1 MKVGH
6 TPNRRPPTSSPTVP
20 NSADREG
27 ALIIIDSFHS
37 PEAHGFQVEGA
48 AGSLGPTGPVHRYNQ
63 LQNVEG
69 RVTMPH
75 VEALRELQSS
85 LSSKV
90 LSPESARESLTSFLD
105 TAISNNLNL
114 ITGLLEEVSTEGF
127 QNSVVNLS
135 QGFDPITYFKIVK
148 SPLGGKELSDQQKQ
162 VYFHNLNSAVSPQA
176 SAVGEFDNLL
186 LGSIKSAIKTSEKI
200 ETARN
205 AWREQVRSFE
215 SNHNSVVVAA
225 GNSGQE
231 LSAMSQAGFDIDGSE
246 DFNVF
251 AVPEVTTVAAS
262 ASTEEGGIILP
273 SPSSFGPE
281 VDFIVSG
288 FHGESFGS
296 SFAAPKVANI
306 MRAAHAFN
314 PGATSDQIEEW
325 ARTEVSA
332 VGEIRGHEV
341 GILREELA
349 SSLLQATQ

>member
-1 MKVGH
+1 MKVGQ
-6 TPNRRPPTSSPTVP
+6 PQPRPAINSPSP
-20 NSADREG
+20 RNSAERKG
-27 ALIIIDSFHS
+27 ALILIDSFHS
-37 PEAHGFQVEGA
+37 PDAHGFQVEGA
-48 AGSLGPTGPVHRYNQ
+48 ARSLGPTGPVYHYNQ
-63 LQNVEG
+63 LQNVDG

-75 VEALRELQSS
+75 VEAMRELQSTM
-85 LSSKV
+85 SSEV
-90 LSPESARESLTSFLD
+90 LSPETARESLTSFLD
-105 TAISNNLNL
+105 SAISSNISLV
-114 ITGLLEEVSTEGF
+114 TGLLKEVSSEGF

-148 SPLGGKELSDQQKQ
+148 SPLGGKDLSDQQKQ
-162 VYFHNLNSAVSPQA
+162 IYFHNLNSAVSPQA
-176 SAVGEFDNLL
+176 ADVSKFDNLL
-186 LGSIKSAIKTSEKI
+186 LGSIKTAINGSEKI
-200 ETARN
+200 ESARN
-205 AWREQVRSFE
+205 AWREQVRNFE

-231 LSAMSQAGFDIDGSE
+231 LSAMTQAGFDIDGSE
-246 DFNVF
+246 DLNVF

-262 ASTEEGGIILP
+262 ATSEGGGIILP

-314 PGATSDQIEEW
+314 PSATSDQIEDW
-325 ARTEVSA
+325 AKTEVSA

-349 SSLLQATQ
+349 SSLLQEPQ

>member
-1 MKVGH
+1 MQVGH
-6 TPNRRPPTSSPTVP
+6 TPYRPRISSQPTQD
-20 NSADREG
+20 SADREG

-48 AGSLGPTGPVHRYNQ
+48 AGALGPTGPVHRYNQ
-63 LQNVEG
+63 LQNIDG
-69 RVTMPH
+69 RITMPH

-85 LSSKV
+85 LSSEA
-90 LSPESARESLTSFLD
+90 LSQEDASECLTSFLD

-114 ITGLLEEVSTEGF
+114 VTGLLKEASAEGF
-127 QNSVVNLS
+127 KNSVVNLS

-162 VYFHNLNSAVSPQA
+162 IYFHNLASAVSNQA
-176 SAVGEFDNLL
+176 GDVGEFDNRL
-186 LGSIKSAIKTSEKI
+186 LGSIKSAVTSSEKV
-200 ETARN
+200 ETART

-231 LSAMSQAGFDIDGSE
+231 LSAMSQAGFEIDGSE
-246 DFNVF
+246 DVNVF

-262 ASTEEGGIILP
+262 ATSEEGGIILP

-341 GILREELA
+341 AILREELA
-349 SSLLQATQ
+349 SSLLETPQ

>member
-1 MKVGH
+1 MKVGQPQH
-6 TPNRRPPTSSPTVP
+6 RPATNPLPP
-20 NSADREG
+20 QNSADREG
-27 ALIIIDSFHS
+27 ALVIIDSFHS

-63 LQNVEG
+63 LQNVNG

-75 VEALRELQSS
+75 VEALRGLQSS
-85 LSSKV
+85 FSTEV
-90 LSPESARESLTSFLD
+90 LTPERARESFTSFLD
-105 TAISNNLNL
+105 TAISANLNL
-114 ITGLLEEVSTEGF
+114 VTGILHEVSSEGF
-127 QNSVVNLS
+127 KNSVVNLS

-148 SPLGGKELSDQQKQ
+148 SPLGGKELTDQQKQ
-162 VYFHNLNSAVSPQA
+162 IYFHNLNSAVSTQTGD
-176 SAVGEFDNLL
+176 VGQFDNQL
-186 LGSIKSAIKTSEKI
+186 LGSIKSAIKNSEKI

-231 LSAMSQAGFDIDGSE
+231 ISAMSQAGFEIDGSE

-262 ASTEEGGIILP
+262 AASEEGGIFLP
-273 SPSSFGPE
+273 TPSSFGPE

-349 SSLLQATQ
+349 SSLLQAPQ

>member
-1 MKVGH
+1 MDPLPALAAGVA
-6 TPNRRPPTSSPTVP
+6 SE
-20 NSADREG
+20 ADG
-27 ALIIIDSFHS
+27 IGPLPGIDSWR
-37 PEAHGFQVEGA
+37 GG
-48 AGSLGPTGPVHRYNQ
+48 GSRP
-63 LQNVEG
+63 
-69 RVTMPH
+69 
-75 VEALRELQSS
+75 
-85 LSSKV
+85 
-90 LSPESARESLTSFLD
+90 D
-105 TAISNNLNL
+105 
-114 ITGLLEEVSTEGF
+114 
-127 QNSVVNLS
+127 
-135 QGFDPITYFKIVK
+135 
-148 SPLGGKELSDQQKQ
+148 
-162 VYFHNLNSAVSPQA
+162 
-176 SAVGEFDNLL
+176 
-186 LGSIKSAIKTSEKI
+186 
-200 ETARN
+200 
-205 AWREQVRSFE
+205 
-215 SNHNSVVVAA
+215 
-225 GNSGQE
+225 
-231 LSAMSQAGFDIDGSE
+231 SAMSQAGFDIDGSE

-349 SSLLQATQ
+349 SSLLQAPQ